1 MADRKTSSSQ
11 ATEEENGAWRELPW
25 RKLAKHVYRVQK
37 RIYRASQRGNI
48 RQVEKLQ
55 KLLLKSKA
63 ARLLAV
69 RRVTQDN
76 QGKKSAGVDGVKS
89 VPPKGR
95 LLMVKQLHT
104 QRWRHR
110 KRPPPVRRVWI
121 PKPGKAERR
130 PLGIPTMMER
140 AEQALVKLALEP
152 AWEAKFEPN
161 SYGFR
166 PGRCA
171 HDAIGA
177 IFNGIRYKPKFVFD
191 ADIKGCFDTID
202 HQALLNKLRTYPKL
216 SRLIRGWLKAGV
228 MEGLDFTPTEQG
240 TPQGGVISPLLANV
254 ALHGLEEVV
263 QAGFAKSEAVE
274 KPIVV
279 RYADD
284 FVILYSD
291 QAELQ
296 RIAARVTR
304 WLAGMGLQLSLTK
317 TRVTHTLEACEGS
330 VGFDFLGF
338 HVQQYHV
345 GKTRVGKDTHGR
357 PLGHKTH
364 IGPSKESVKRHTRDI
379 GQKLRSLR
387 TAPQAVVISALNP
400 IIAGWSNCYRWV
412 LCSQVFRTCDYHTLR
427 QLIRWGQARHHDK
440 SKAWVS
446 KKYRIK
452 LDTQTRFGTWVKDNA
467 GTPKPLY
474 VRYHAETHSQAYAK
488 VRGNASPYDGNLLY
502 WAKRLKQHPLV
513 KNEKAK
519 LLHGQQWRCP
529 RCGLYF
535 RDGDLLEIDHI
546 IPTALGGTD
555 DSWNKRVYHRH
566 CHDEKTAGDLARI
579 AEHKAA
585 GITHK

>member
-1 MADRKTSSSQ
+1 MS
-11 ATEEENGAWRELPW
+11 GAWRELPW
-25 RKLAKHVYRVQK
+25 RKLEQHVYRVQK
-37 RIYRASQRGNI
+37 RIYRASQRGNT

-55 KLLLKSKA
+55 KLLLKSNA

-76 QGKKSAGVDGVKS
+76 QGKQTAGVDGVKS
-89 VPPKGR
+89 VSPKGR

-104 QRWRHR
+104 QRWKHR

-140 AEQALVKLALEP
+140 AKQALVKTALEP

-166 PGRCA
+166 PGRSA

-202 HQALLNKLRTYPKL
+202 HQALLNKLHTYPKL
-216 SRLIRGWLKAGV
+216 TRLIRGWLRAGV

-254 ALHGLEEVV
+254 ALHGIEEVA
-263 QAGFAKSEAVE
+263 QAGFAKSAAVE

-291 QAELQ
+291 KAELQ
-296 RIAARVTR
+296 RIAARVTT
-304 WLAGMGLQLSLTK
+304 WLAGMGWQLSLTK
-317 TRVTHTLEACEGS
+317 TRVTHTLDTCEGN

-338 HVQQYHV
+338 HVQQHHV

-364 IGPSKESVKRHTRDI
+364 IGPSKESVKRHTRNI
-379 GQKLRSLR
+379 GRKLRGLR
-387 TAPQAVVISALNP
+387 TAPQEAVISALNP
-400 IIAGWSNCYRWV
+400 IIAGWSNYYQGV

-427 QLIRWGQARHHDK
+427 QLTRWGQARHHDK
-440 SKAWVS
+440 CKAWVS

-452 LDTQTRFGTWVKDNA
+452 LGTQTRFGTWVKDKT
-467 GTPKPLY
+467 GTPKPMC
-474 VRYHAETHSQAYAK
+474 VRYHAETHRQAYTK
-488 VRGNASPYDGNLLY
+488 VRGNASPYDGNLSY
-502 WAKRLKQHPLV
+502 WAKRLKQHPLGN
-513 KNEKAK
+513 NEKAK
-519 LLHGQQWRCP
+519 LLQTQQWRCP

-535 RDGDLLEIDHI
+535 RDGDLLEVDHI
-546 IPTALGGTD
+546 IPTALDGTD
-555 DSWNKRVYHRH
+555 DIRNKRVYHRH
-566 CHDEKTAGDLARI
+566 CHDEKTAEDLARI
-579 AEHKAA
+579 AECKAA
-585 GITHK
+585 GITHKVTVH

>member
-1 MADRKTSSSQ
+1 VLTPVSNS
-11 ATEEENGAWRELPW
+11 
-25 RKLAKHVYRVQK
+25 LAAYPT
-37 RIYRASQRGNI
+37 YRASQRGKT
-48 RQVEKLQ
+48 RQVAKLQ
-55 KLLLKSKA
+55 KLLLKSSA

-76 QGKKSAGVDGVKS
+76 QGKKTAGVDGVKS
-89 VPPKGR
+89 VSPKGR
-95 LLMVKQLHT
+95 LLLVEQLHT
-104 QRWRHR
+104 QRWNLR
-110 KRPPPVRRVWI
+110 KKPAPVRRIWI

-140 AEQALVKLALEP
+140 AKQALVKMALEP
-152 AWEAKFEPN
+152 AWEAQFEPN

-166 PGRCA
+166 PGRSV

-177 IFNGIRYKPKFVFD
+177 IFNSIRYKPKFVFD

-202 HQALLNKLRTYPKL
+202 HQALLNKLHTYPKL
-216 SRLIRGWLKAGV
+216 TRLTRGWLKAGV
-228 MEGLDFTPTEQG
+228 MEGLDFTPTAQG

-254 ALHGLEEVV
+254 ALHGLEEVAQEGFEKS
-263 QAGFAKSEAVE
+263 QAGE

-291 QAELQ
+291 KAELQ
-296 RIAARVTR
+296 RIAARVTT
-304 WLAGMGLQLSLTK
+304 WLADMGLHLSREK
-317 TRVTHTLEACEGS
+317 TRVTHTLEACEGN
-330 VGFDFLGF
+330 VGVDFLGF

-364 IGPSKESVKRHTRDI
+364 IGPSKQSVKRHTQEI
-379 GQKLRSLR
+379 GRKLRELR
-387 TAPQAVVISALNP
+387 TAPQEAVVGALNP
-400 IIAGWSNCYRWV
+400 IIAGWSNYYHWV
-412 LCSQVFRTCDYHTLR
+412 ISSQVFRTCNYHTLR
-427 QLIRWGQARHHDK
+427 QLTRWGQARHHEK

-452 LDTQTRFGTWVKDNA
+452 IGTQTRFGKWVTDKT
-467 GTPKPLY
+467 GTPMPLY
-474 VRYHAETHSQAYAK
+474 VRYHAETHHQAYAK
-488 VRGNASPYDGNLLY
+488 VRGHASPYDGNLLY

-513 KNEKAK
+513 TNEKAK
-519 LLHGQQWRCP
+519 LLNIQQGRCP

-535 RDGDLLEIDHI
+535 TDADLLEVDHI
-546 IPTALGGTD
+546 IPTALDGAD
-555 DSWNKRVYHRH
+555 DIRNKRVYLRH
-566 CHDEKTAGDLARI
+566 CHDEKTAEDLARI